1 MQTAIAAFPG
11 FAVVAFLVLILER
24 MYAMWLCRKALRDG
38 RGFRWKGG
46 LRPSVEVEAVPN
58 LSFEEK
64 ELRSQQPGRR
74 TQ

>member
-24 MYAMWLCRKALRDG
+24 VHAMWLCRKALRAG

-46 LRPSVEVEAVPN
+46 LRPFVEIEAPYI
-58 LSFEEK
+58 LADSAEA
-64 ELRSQQPGRR
+64 PGRAKAA
-74 TQ
+74 